1 MHSLEVQSEQEGID
15 AARQQM
21 QAAQAFKE
29 QILLFVHGYNVSFDN
44 AVRRAGQIAYDVN
57 FDGPCGGKPLS
68 ETDPTVVDDLRRLV
82 EPATLGSP
90 VQPLRWVSK
99 GRGKLAGALRE
110 MGHKISANTVGK
122 LLTTGTATAPS
133 RPTSALT

>member
-1 MHSLEVQSEQEGID
+1 MG
-15 AARQQM
+15 R
-21 QAAQAFKE
+21 
-29 QILLFVHGYNVSFDN
+29 G
-44 AVRRAGQIAYDVN
+44 
-57 FDGPCGGKPLS
+57 GGKPLS